1 MKIMNLGSLNLDKV
15 YAVRHFVQ
23 AGETVLADCCEV
35 HCGGKGLNQSIALAK
50 AGAEVLHLG
59 KIGPDGTALEQI
71 LSCSGVDVSLL
82 LLSEND
88 SGHAI
93 IQVNT
98 DGQNSIIVY
107 GGANQEITP
116 AEIDQALTRMC
127 AGDLFLTQNET
138 SCVPYALQKAK
149 KVGLKTVFN
158 PSPITQELLGYPLEL
173 VDLLI
178 LNETEAEALAG
189 HSGSYAALLELLVA
203 KYPSTEIILTAGKDG
218 SYYGF
223 GGCRVYQQ
231 AIQARA
237 VDTTGAGD
245 TYCGYFIASR
255 ARGMEVKP
263 AMELASRAAAIA
275 VSRKGAASSIP
286 SLSELK

>member
-23 AGETVLADCCEV
+23 AGETVLADRCEV

-82 LLSEND
+82 LPSEND

-158 PSPITQELLGYPLEL
+158 PSPITQELLG
-173 VDLLI
+173 
-178 LNETEAEALAG
+178 
-189 HSGSYAALLELLVA
+189 
-203 KYPSTEIILTAGKDG
+203 
-218 SYYGF
+218 
-223 GGCRVYQQ
+223 
-231 AIQARA
+231 
-237 VDTTGAGD
+237 
-245 TYCGYFIASR
+245 
-255 ARGMEVKP
+255 
-263 AMELASRAAAIA
+263 
-275 VSRKGAASSIP
+275 
-286 SLSELK
+286 